1 MITKDY
7 IAGFVDGE
15 GYIGLIK
22 KSSPNSTLGHRYKP
36 CVKIAQKES
45 NRNILDILQSIYG
58 GHISKTRQH
67 GNTNTSVMWEI
78 SNRPAVKKFLEDL
91 KDRLILKD
99 ENLRLILKY
108 IELPQVSN
116 RQDNEYQK
124 FRLDIDSK
132 KQIIYERI
140 KTINKRGLAE
150 TK

>member
-22 KSSPNSTLGHRYKP
+22 KTSSKVTLGHYYKP

-45 NRNILDILQSIYG
+45 NRHILDLLKAMYG
-58 GHISKTRQH
+58 GHISKSRQH
-67 GNTNTSVMWEI
+67 ANTNTSVMWEI
-78 SNRPAVKKFLEDL
+78 SNRPIVKKFLEDL
-91 KDRLILKD
+91 KGKLILKD

-108 IELPQVSN
+108 IELPQVCN
-116 RQDNEYQK
+116 RKDDEYQK
-124 FRLDIDSK
+124 FRLEIDSK
-132 KQIIYERI
+132 KQLIYERI
-140 KTINKRGLAE
+140 RLINKRGLAE